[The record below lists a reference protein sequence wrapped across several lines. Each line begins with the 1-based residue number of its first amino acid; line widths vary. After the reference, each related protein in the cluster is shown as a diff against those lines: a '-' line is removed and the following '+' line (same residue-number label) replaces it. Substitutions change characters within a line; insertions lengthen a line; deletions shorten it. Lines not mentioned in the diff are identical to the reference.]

1 MANGMPAPNTRN
13 EVTITSPAEV
23 SLLLKAPDDAGFFKK
38 PNWGLQ
44 YSSGGG
50 HNIPDG
56 EANDVQKGIL
66 FEIQSSMRAL
76 PPKYI
81 PATQKPRATSSDRWS
96 APSPHKSITVE
107 NPPMTTYGFSQQPN
121 SIEEEEPGPQ
131 GPVYHS
137 EAEFST
143 DSELSPNLQAQQ
155 VRARTRLAILRRRVF
170 RTRSNLR
177 EHRDRLR
184 ELRRNLGEAADK
196 LTRKVSEC
204 VALCDA
210 VALRT
215 VVPLHEALRLAQD
228 AVGPEEEEYDRLE
241 RRLDNEERELEQ
253 EEDHFDRRV
262 DFSNVGHVEI
272 ANISESKLD
281 EELSPLIKP
290 YHPQDFDPSQFSIAD
305 ERLTAYLEKIAEAE
319 DLKQELDDLE
329 DDYDRLTK
337 GIAFRKRYRVPASQE
352 SIHFIN
358 IYPQAHEEALQKL
371 YDIEDD
377 VESLWEHCVQ
387 QKVFTSSEHIYTPR
401 SALYEDIM
409 NSVDE
414 ARARSPLRTAVNDL
428 DYPDT
433 EIDFS
438 DKRDYI
444 NKWLLKWVQESSFE
458 TLLLRAYILHEFSR
472 ESAHSIDE
480 NWSKL
485 ALESWD
491 IDHAGERANQGSKE
505 SRMDMILGD
514 PGDIEAPSTAQRTGF
529 LGILT
534 DAGSLEINES
544 LRDYSSLSFQS
555 LSSIVSTGIHRST
568 SAPAVVVRA
577 QPSAQ

>member
-1 MANGMPAPNTRN
+1 MANGTPAPNTRI
-13 EVTITSPAEV
+13 EPTITSPVEA
-23 SLLLKAPDDAGFFKK
+23 SLLLKATEDAGFTEN
-38 PNWGLQ
+38 PNLVLQ
-44 YSSGGG
+44 YSSGGW
-50 HNIPDG
+50 HDIQDG
-56 EANDVQKGIL
+56 KANDNQDGAL
-66 FEIQSSMRAL
+66 FENQLSMPAL
-76 PPKYI
+76 PPKYQ
-81 PATQKPRATSSDRWS
+81 PATQKMREHSSGRWS
-96 APSPHKSITVE
+96 APPLDQSIATENSPMNIH
-107 NPPMTTYGFSQQPN
+107 GFSQQQKG
-121 SIEEEEPGPQ
+121 IEEEEPGAQ
-131 GPVYHS
+131 ELVYHS
-137 EAEFST
+137 EGEVSDS
-143 DSELSPNLQAQQ
+143 DSELTPDLQAQQ

-177 EHRDRLR
+177 EHRERLR
-184 ELRRNLGEAADK
+184 ELRQNVRESADK

-204 VALCDA
+204 MALGDT

-215 VVPLHEALRLAQD
+215 VVPLHEALRSAQD

-241 RRLDNEERELEQ
+241 RRLDDEERDLEQ

-262 DFSNVGHVEI
+262 DFSTVGHVDI
-272 ANISESKLD
+272 ADIPESKLD

-290 YHPQDFDPSQFSIAD
+290 YHPPDFEPSQFSITD
-305 ERLTAYLEKIAEAE
+305 ERLAVYLEKIAEAE

-337 GIAFRKRYRVPASQE
+337 DVAFRKRYRVPASQE
-352 SIHFIN
+352 STHFIK

-377 VESLWEHCVQ
+377 IESLWERCVE
-387 QKVFTSSEHIYTPR
+387 QKVFTLSEYIYTPR

-409 NSVDE
+409 DSVDE
-414 ARARSPLRTAVNDL
+414 ARARSPLRAAVNDL

-458 TLLLRAYILHEFSR
+458 TLLLRAYILHEFSPD
-472 ESAHSIDE
+472 SAPAIDKT
-480 NWSKL
+480 WSKL

-514 PGDIEAPSTAQRTGF
+514 PEDNEAPSIAQRTGF

-544 LRDYSSLSFQS
+544 SRDYSSLSFQS
-555 LSSIVSTGIHRST
+555 LSSIVSTRIHRST
-568 SAPAVVVRA
+568 SAPAVVVA
-577 QPSAQ
+577 A